1 MKDWITWLTLTG
13 LILGAII
20 RADTRYATADE
31 VQSIKRL
38 YQQSER
44 RALKQEEF
52 NLLNEQD
59 DRKLTRREKERLNQV
74 QEELKDIE
82 KDLNP
87 ILRSK

>member
-31 VQSIKRL
+31 VLSIKRL
-38 YQQSER
+38 YQHSER

-87 ILRSK
+87 IPRSK